1 MESGEHNECNPID
14 LFHKGLLPVFRA
26 YFTLRSGRVVRTPA
40 VMPWASDFHPLG
52 MSSRQY
58 TKSPRRIQ
66 VDGGGGGIYAAVMLA
81 RRRLRRS
88 QRQVAV
94 GTIIQP

>member
-1 MESGEHNECNPID
+1 
-14 LFHKGLLPVFRA
+14 
-26 YFTLRSGRVVRTPA
+26 
-40 VMPWASDFHPLG
+40 

-88 QRQVAV
+88 QRWVAV